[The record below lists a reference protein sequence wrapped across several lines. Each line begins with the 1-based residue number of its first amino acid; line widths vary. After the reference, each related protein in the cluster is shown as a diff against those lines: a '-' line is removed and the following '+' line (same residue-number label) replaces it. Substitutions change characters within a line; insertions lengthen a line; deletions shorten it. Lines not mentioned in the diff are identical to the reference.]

1 MFNTKYINILK
12 NYLISKQLEPIATE
26 REEETLSKTFSSLTK
41 NKLVFGNS
49 FAFIEFLLLRYLVT
63 EGKNKVLFITSDK
76 KIKKTIDDIYSDIIN
91 LISETKVTKPILKE
105 PDYIIENNG
114 NKFEF
119 IISSAYI
126 INKKTKYDL
135 IVYYDYEML
144 NKEKVRRDIL
154 SSNSKVLFVSNT
166 LHQEIEFLNEIE

>member
-1 MFNTKYINILK
+1 M
-12 NYLISKQLEPIATE
+12 
-26 REEETLSKTFSSLTK
+26 
-41 NKLVFGNS
+41 
-49 FAFIEFLLLRYLVT
+49 VT